1 MNLENKELKNHLK
14 KFFEQMLNDDD
25 FITALPAHIN
35 EGPATEQRLATVT
48 GRIRKIAGK

>member
-1 MNLENKELKNHLK
+1 MENEELRKHLIS
-14 KFFEQMLNDDD
+14 FFEEMLKDDE

-35 EGPATEQRLATVT
+35 EGPATEQRLETVT